1 MSPNGMS
8 PQVRMTIA
16 DLSAA
21 SISLVFAGWAF
32 HESGRWPAPEFIGGP
47 AIVPRAVATILVVV
61 ALTLAWN
68 ALRGRSDVVEKPL
81 DATKI
86 QRIALT
92 LGLTAAYA
100 VALEPVG
107 FLPSTFVFLVAF
119 LHVMGATNRV
129 SIVGFSVLLTAG
141 FHAIFDLALKVPLP
155 PIAWLS

>member
-1 MSPNGMS
+1 MNPNGMP

-21 SISLVFAGWAF
+21 TVSLVFAGWAF

-61 ALTLAWN
+61 AGLLAWN
-68 ALRGRSDVVEKPL
+68 ALRGRSDVIEKPL
-81 DATKI
+81 DAAKI
-86 QRIALT
+86 RRIALT

-107 FLPSTFVFLVAF
+107 FIPSTFVFLVAF
-119 LHVMGATNRV
+119 LHVMGAINRV
-129 SIVGFSVLLTAG
+129 SIVGFSILLTSG
-141 FHAIFDLALKVPLP
+141 FHAIFDLVLKVPLP
-155 PIAWLS
+155 PVFWLS